1 MDLRRAA
8 IALSLGRA
16 ALGVALTLTPERI
29 AVPWVG
35 PRGAEAPTSTL
46 ARSVGIRDVALG
58 AGGAVSSLRGDSTAS
73 AWLAGAAVCD
83 AGDIAAM
90 LAARDSL
97 PESGVRGT
105 VALAAGSAV
114 LASLAAV
121 AARS

>member
-16 ALGVALTLTPERI
+16 ALGLVLTLTPERI

-46 ARSVGIRDVALG
+46 ARSVGIRDVAVG
-58 AGGAVSSLRGDSTAS
+58 AGGAITSLRSDPTAS
-73 AWLAGAAVCD
+73 AWLAGAALCD
-83 AGDIAAM
+83 VGDIGAM
-90 LAARDSL
+90 LASRDSL

-105 VALAAGSAV
+105 IAVAAGSAV
-114 LASLAAV
+114 VASLAAL

>member
-16 ALGVALTLTPERI
+16 ALGLGLTLTPERI

-35 PRGAEAPTSTL
+35 PRGGEAPASTL

-58 AGGAVSSLRGDSTAS
+58 VGGAVTSHRGDSTAA
-73 AWLAGAAVCD
+73 AWLAGAAICD
-83 AGDIAAM
+83 LGDIGGM
-90 LAARDSL
+90 LVARDSL
-97 PESGVRGT
+97 PANGVRGT
-105 VALAAGSAV
+105 IVLAAGSAV
-114 LASLAAV
+114 VASLAAL

>member
-16 ALGVALTLTPERI
+16 ALGLALTLTPETI

-35 PRGAEAPTSTL
+35 PRGGEAPASAL
-46 ARSVGIRDVALG
+46 ARSVGIRDVAVG
-58 AGGAVSSLRGDSTAS
+58 AGGAITSLRGDSSAS
-73 AWLAGAAVCD
+73 AWLAGAALCD
-83 AGDIAAM
+83 IGDIGAM

-97 PESGVRGT
+97 PENGVRGT
-105 VALAAGSAV
+105 VAIAAGSAV
-114 LASLAAV
+114 VASLAAL